1 MFIGWDSTLRLHHLG
16 HRSLMH
22 LEAFFP
28 WVAFS
33 LLYYIIIKTK
43 LHLEKQNAGH
53 FVMHYSWPE
62 FVLPIDSVICETQ

>member
-1 MFIGWDSTLRLHHLG
+1 
-16 HRSLMH
+16 MH

-28 WVAFS
+28 WVAPS

-53 FVMHYSWPE
+53 FMMHYSWAG
-62 FVLPIDSVICETQ
+62 FVLLIH

>member
-1 MFIGWDSTLRLHHLG
+1 
-16 HRSLMH
+16 MH

-28 WVAFS
+28 WVAAS

-53 FVMHYSWPE
+53 CDALFLAWICFAYS
-62 FVLPIDSVICETQ
+62 LGNL

>member
-1 MFIGWDSTLRLHHLG
+1 MFIGWDFTLRLQHLG

-22 LEAFFP
+22 LEALFP
-28 WVAFS
+28 WVAPS

-53 FVMHYSWPE
+53 FMMHYSWAG
-62 FVLPIDSVICETQ
+62 FVLLIH